1 MWEKFQ
7 NMIKMRRMEK
17 TIRTLNN
24 QLLLLTCYMVIL
36 KAFGWLTKG
45 WLFALAP
52 LLLVAAARLAA
63 FTVLLTQYIIEKHGS
78 KKSNQ

>member
-1 MWEKFQ
+1 
-7 NMIKMRRMEK
+7 MEK

-63 FTVLLTQYIIEKHGS
+63 FAVLLTQYIIERHGRN
-78 KKSNQ
+78 KGNQ

>member
-1 MWEKFQ
+1 MNK
-7 NMIKMRRMEK
+7 MEK
-17 TIRTLNN
+17 TIKKVMNH
-24 QLLLLTCYMVIL
+24 LLLLSGYLVIL

-63 FTVLLTQYIIEKHGS
+63 FAVLLTQYIIERHGRN
-78 KKSNQ
+78 KGNQ

>member
-1 MWEKFQ
+1 
-7 NMIKMRRMEK
+7 MRKMEK
-17 TIRTLNN
+17 NIKQLNN
-24 QLLLLTCYMVIL
+24 QLLLLSGYLVIL

>member
-1 MWEKFQ
+1 MNK
-7 NMIKMRRMEK
+7 MEK
-17 TIRTLNN
+17 TIK
-24 QLLLLTCYMVIL
+24 QVMKHLLLLSGYLVIL

-63 FTVLLTQYIIEKHGS
+63 FAVLLTQYIIERHGRN
-78 KKSNQ
+78 KGNQ

>member
-1 MWEKFQ
+1 
-7 NMIKMRRMEK
+7 MEK
-17 TIRTLNN
+17 TIKQLNN
-24 QLLLLTCYMVIL
+24 QLLLLTCYLVIL

-52 LLLVAAARLAA
+52 LLVVAAARLAA

-78 KKSNQ
+78 KKGNQ

>member
-1 MWEKFQ
+1 
-7 NMIKMRRMEK
+7 MRKMEK
-17 TIRTLNN
+17 NIKQLNN
-24 QLLLLTCYMVIL
+24 QLLLLSGYLVIL

-52 LLLVAAARLAA
+52 LLVVAAARLAA
-63 FTVLLTQYIIEKHGS
+63 FTVLLTQYIIERHGT

>member
-1 MWEKFQ
+1 
-7 NMIKMRRMEK
+7 MRKMEK
-17 TIRTLNN
+17 TIKQLNN
-24 QLLLLTCYMVIL
+24 QLLLLSGYLVIL
-36 KAFGWLTKG
+36 KALGWLTKG

-52 LLLVAAARLAA
+52 LLLVVAAKLAA

>member
-1 MWEKFQ
+1 
-7 NMIKMRRMEK
+7 MIKMRRMEK

-36 KAFGWLTKG
+36 KVLGWLTKG

-63 FTVLLTQYIIEKHGS
+63 FTVLHTQYIIEKHGS

>member
-1 MWEKFQ
+1 
-7 NMIKMRRMEK
+7 MRKMEK
-17 TIRTLNN
+17 NIKQLNN
-24 QLLLLTCYMVIL
+24 QLLLLSGYLVIL

-63 FTVLLTQYIIEKHGS
+63 FAVLLTQYIIERNGRN
-78 KKSNQ
+78 KSN

>member
-1 MWEKFQ
+1 
-7 NMIKMRRMEK
+7 MEK
-17 TIRTLNN
+17 TIKQLNN
-24 QLLLLTCYMVIL
+24 QMLLLTCYLVIL

-52 LLLVAAARLAA
+52 LLVVAAARLAA

-78 KKSNQ
+78 KKGNQ

>member
-1 MWEKFQ
+1 
-7 NMIKMRRMEK
+7 MRKMEK
-17 TIRTLNN
+17 NIKQLNN
-24 QLLLLTCYMVIL
+24 QLLLLSGYLVIL

-63 FTVLLTQYIIEKHGS
+63 FTVLLTQYIIERHGRD
-78 KKSNQ
+78 KGNQ

>member
-1 MWEKFQ
+1 
-7 NMIKMRRMEK
+7 MRRMEK
-17 TIRTLNN
+17 NIKQLNN
-24 QLLLLTCYMVIL
+24 QLLLLSGYLVIL

-63 FTVLLTQYIIEKHGS
+63 FAVLLTQYIIERHGRN
-78 KKSNQ
+78 KSNQ

>member
-1 MWEKFQ
+1 MK
-7 NMIKMRRMEK
+7 NMEK
-17 TIRTLNN
+17 TIKRLNN
-24 QLLLLTCYMVIL
+24 QLLLLSGYLVIL
-36 KAFGWLTKG
+36 KALGWLTKG

-52 LLLVAAARLAA
+52 LLVVAVARLAA

>member
-1 MWEKFQ
+1 MNK
-7 NMIKMRRMEK
+7 MEK
-17 TIRTLNN
+17 TIKKVMNH
-24 QLLLLTCYMVIL
+24 LLLLSSYLVIL

-63 FTVLLTQYIIEKHGS
+63 FAVLLTQYIIERHGRD
-78 KKSNQ
+78 KGNQ